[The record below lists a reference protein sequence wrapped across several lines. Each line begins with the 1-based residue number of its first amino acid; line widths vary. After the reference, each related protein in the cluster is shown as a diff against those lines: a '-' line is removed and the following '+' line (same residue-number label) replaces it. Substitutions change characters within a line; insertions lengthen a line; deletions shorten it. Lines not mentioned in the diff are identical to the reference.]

1 MNNSERKYWK
11 SVDELNNTP
20 AFQQEIS
27 SEFGQEIPVD
37 EIIAENASVSS
48 TNRRDFLKIFGF
60 SVGAASLAAC
70 NTTPIKKAIPFL
82 NHPAEMSPSIA
93 NYYASTYFD
102 GNDFANILVK
112 TREGRPI
119 KIEANNLSSL
129 TGNGVSARVS
139 AAVLGLY
146 DTHREGTKNPM
157 IGGKEVSWADFDKE
171 VIGLLN
177 DAKSNGGATLVT
189 PSIVSP
195 STKALIQSFVGQ
207 FGAKHVV
214 FDSISYSGML
224 EANQA
229 TLGKA
234 VVPYYDFAKANVI
247 VSINADFLGN
257 WGGGL
262 MNIAGYSSRR
272 KVNEE
277 GNMSVHYH
285 FEPALSLT
293 GSNADFRS
301 TYLPSNEGLVVA
313 QLYNEVAKLTG
324 NAGAGAN
331 GMEVAGN
338 LVAAA
343 AKKLVS
349 AKGAS
354 LVVCGS
360 NNKDVQIMVNNINKM
375 LGNYGQTIDG
385 VNSLNLRQGND
396 TAIMN
401 AMNGINANS
410 VVVFAGVN
418 PVYTMA
424 NGSALA
430 KQIQGAKASI
440 ALVSGHD
447 ETSSVCSH
455 IAAANHFLESWGD
468 AEVREGSYSLQQ
480 PSISK
485 LFNTRS
491 LEECLLAWNGNSSS
505 HYQYLKDFWST
516 QMFSKQSKY
525 STTDSFWRNSLNQ
538 GVLELTGASSD
549 NASMASYN
557 VNNIKGNAGGLEMVI
572 YQKMGLGD
580 GVQAN
585 NPWLQEM
592 PDPMT
597 KACWDNYLAVNPMYA
612 KQNNLTEG
620 DMVTVEANG
629 YKVTVPVLMLPGM
642 MPNVVALALGY
653 GRTKVGKAGLNVG
666 QNAFPFVSTV
676 NGNRSYYVSNVKVA
690 ATGEHRKLAQT
701 QTHHTIEGRSIVKE
715 TSLSTYLAAKKAG
728 KHEEY
733 NMRPHLLMKNEKGE
747 HVKVNAY
754 DETVTLWNKRKY
766 PSHHWMMGID
776 LNACIGCGSCVV
788 ACQSE
793 NNVPVVGRQEVINRR
808 EMHWMRIDRYFTFR
822 AKDGHA
828 ITEETEYGG
837 EQYNYDGNVFREFKN
852 DVADFSDVSVVY
864 QPVMCQQCDN
874 APCETVCPVLATV
887 HSDEGLNQM
896 VYNRC
901 VGTRYCANNCPYKV
915 RRFNWFSYYD
925 NPLFSDVNPAQTELG
940 RMVLNPDVT
949 VRARGVMEKC
959 TFCVQSIQASK
970 LQAKKESRNIKDGEV
985 KTACQKA
992 CPSNAIVFGDVN
1004 DESSEIYKLVN
1015 SDRAYGLIE
1024 EIQVLPSVQYLVKVR
1039 NNDKNQA

>member
-27 SEFGQEIPVD
+27 SEFGQEIPVE
-37 EIIAENASVSS
+37 EIIAENASITS

-60 SVGAASLAAC
+60 SIGAASLAAC

-119 KIEANNLSSL
+119 KIEANNLSKY
-129 TGNGVSARVS
+129 TGTGVSARVS

-146 DTHREGTKNPM
+146 DTHREGTKAPM
-157 IGGKEVSWADFDKE
+157 SRGKETTWSDFDKE
-171 VIGLLN
+171 VMGALTE
-177 DAKSNGGATLVT
+177 AKNSGNAPLLVT
-189 PSIVSP
+189 SSIASP
-195 STKALIQSFVGQ
+195 TTNALINAFVAQ
-207 FGAKHVV
+207 YGANHVV
-214 FDSISYSGML
+214 YDSISYSGML
-224 EANQA
+224 EANQI
-229 TLGKA
+229 TLGKS
-234 VVPYYDFAKANVI
+234 VLPYYDFAKANVI

-272 KVNEE
+272 KVTDE

-301 TYLPSNEGLVVA
+301 TYLPSNEGMIVA
-313 QLYNEVAKLTG
+313 KLYNEVAKLTG
-324 NAGAGAN
+324 GTASGITGVD
-331 GMEVAGN
+331 VAGN
-338 LVAAA
+338 LIVAA
-343 AKKLVS
+343 AKKLV
-349 AKGAS
+349 AEKGAS

-360 NNKDVQIMVNNINKM
+360 NNKDIQIMVNNINKM

-385 VNSLNLRQGND
+385 VNTLQVRQGID
-396 TAIMN
+396 AKTMA
-401 AMNGINANS
+401 ALKGINANS

-418 PVYTMA
+418 PVYSMS
-424 NGSALA
+424 GGDALA
-430 KQIQGAKASI
+430 KSIAGAKASI
-440 ALVSGHD
+440 ALVTGMD
-447 ETSSVCSH
+447 ETSMACTH
-455 IAAANHFLESWGD
+455 IAASNHFLESWGD
-468 AEVREGSYSLQQ
+468 LEVRNGAYSLQQ
-480 PSISK
+480 PAISK
-485 LFNTRS
+485 LFDTRS
-491 LEECLLAWNGNSSS
+491 LEECLLAWTGNSST
-505 HYQYLKDFWST
+505 HYDYLRDYWRNNLFG
-516 QMFSKQSKY
+516 KQSNY
-525 STTDSFWRNSLNQ
+525 SSFEDFWRNSLNK
-538 GVLELTGASSD
+538 GVLDVTGSSSD
-549 NASMASYN
+549 NATLASFN
-557 VNNIKGNAGGLEMVI
+557 TSNIKGISGGIEMVM
-572 YQKMGLGD
+572 YQKVGLGD
-580 GVQAN
+580 GSQAN

-592 PDPMT
+592 PDPIT
-597 KACWDNYLAVNPMYA
+597 KACWDNYLAVNPVYA
-612 KQNNLTEG
+612 KQNNLVEG
-620 DMVTVEANG
+620 DLVTVEANG
-629 YKVTVPVLMLPGM
+629 YKVTVPVLMVPGM

-653 GRTKVGKAGLNVG
+653 GRTKVGKAGIGVG
-666 QNAFPFVSTV
+666 QNAYGFVSVV
-676 NGNRSYYVSNVKVA
+676 NGNRSYYASNVKVT
-690 ATGEHRKLAQT
+690 ATGEHRKIAQT
-701 QTHHTIEGRSIVKE
+701 QTHHTIEGRNIVKE
-715 TSLSTYLAAKKAG
+715 TSLQKYLAAKKAG
-728 KHEEY
+728 KTEEY

-754 DETVTLWNKRKY
+754 DESVTLWDKRKY
-766 PSHHWMMGID
+766 PSHHWMMAID
-776 LNACIGCGSCVV
+776 LNSCIGCGSCVV
-788 ACQSE
+788 ACQAE

-808 EMHWMRIDRYFTFR
+808 EMHWMRIDRYFSFKG
-822 AKDGHA
+822 KDGKK

-837 EQYNYDGNVFREFKN
+837 EQYNYDGNIFREFRN
-852 DVADFSDVSVVY
+852 DVADFSDVEVVY

-925 NPLFSDVNPAQTELG
+925 NPLFSDVNPSQTELG

-959 TFCVQSIQASK
+959 TFCVQSIQAGK
-970 LQAKKESRNIKDGEV
+970 LQAKKEGRNIKDGEV
-985 KTACQKA
+985 MTACQKS
-992 CPSNAIVFGDVN
+992 CPSNAIHFGDIN
-1004 DESSEIYKLVN
+1004 DETSEVYKLIKG
-1015 SDRAYGLIE
+1015 DRAYGLIE

-1039 NNDKNQA
+1039 NND